1 MQRCIDS
8 IWPSCKYYPR
18 HLRKRHR
25 ATFVPGQLGQLSI
38 ACPSAASR
46 RSTRMDIDETTSF
59 EVKSE
64 STLELQVIEPPSST
78 ESESEYTDEL
88 QAIEPP
94 RIDKHNLDFA
104 EQTKFLARNGNACVV
119 TGAMNLNA
127 YHIAPFTWNDTQ
139 EHIDRT
145 FDLGPNRTFMVGNEF
160 ANRTRYLQNRD
171 EPGESDKAWNMV
183 SLHPQ
188 VYSWWFKGYFAFR
201 CLEVQSL
208 GSNESNVILE
218 FRWMPQTKRWFG
230 QQNDTFNTGTGH
242 DLKEWLDGIDQFHA
256 SGNPPPMASNE
267 LRLQATTSD
276 GAPLC
281 SGRLIHIR
289 IGNEDVSRFK
299 DMIEMQWGCILIT
312 ALSGD
317 TGTSQLLSNGNSH
330 DKVMQ
335 WIQNQARFDEE
346 LGFHPPDME

>member
-1 MQRCIDS
+1 
-8 IWPSCKYYPR
+8 
-18 HLRKRHR
+18 
-25 ATFVPGQLGQLSI
+25 
-38 ACPSAASR
+38 
-46 RSTRMDIDETTSF
+46 MDIDETTSF

-94 RIDKHNLDFA
+94 RIDKHKIDFA

-119 TGAMNLNA
+119 TGAMNPNA

-145 FDLGPNRTFMVGNEF
+145 FDLGPNQTFM
-160 ANRTRYLQNRD
+160 
-171 EPGESDKAWNMV
+171 
-183 SLHPQ
+183 
-188 VYSWWFKGYFAFR
+188 VYSWWSKGYFAFR
-201 CLEVQSL
+201 GLEVQSL

-218 FRWMPQTKRWFG
+218 FRWMPQTKLWFG
-230 QQNDTFNTGTGH
+230 QQIDIFNTGTRH
-242 DLKEWLDGIDQFHA
+242 DLEEWLDGIDQFHA

-299 DMIEMQWGCILIT
+299 DMIGMQ
-312 ALSGD
+312 
-317 TGTSQLLSNGNSH
+317 
-330 DKVMQ
+330 
-335 WIQNQARFDEE
+335 
-346 LGFHPPDME
+346 